1 MTQQTTKS
9 AIALGTFL
17 FLGLTSLG
25 YLVSTAATQIKS
37 LERTVTV
44 KGLAERE
51 MPADIAIWPISFQ
64 VASNKLE
71 SLYEQIQNNNQI
83 IVDYLKTY
91 GISSSDISIPAPT
104 VTDLLAQ
111 NYGNTERIKFRYTAS
126 STLTLYSKQV
136 NNVREA
142 MSGAI
147 ELGKKGIVLSAQNYG
162 TMTDFVFSGL
172 SNIKPAMIE
181 EATKNARAVAEKFAS
196 DSDSTLGKIKT
207 ARQGQFSINDR
218 DATTPHIK
226 KIRVVSTVVYY
237 LSD

>member
-9 AIALGTFL
+9 AIALGIFL

-64 VASNKLE
+64 VATNNLE
-71 SLYEQIQNNNQI
+71 NLYQLIQNNNQI
-83 IVDYLKTY
+83 IVDYLKAY
-91 GISSSDISIPAPT
+91 GITSTDISIPAPT

-111 NYGNTERIKFRYTAS
+111 NYGNNERIKFRYTAS
-126 STLTLYSKQV
+126 STLTIYSKYV
-136 NNVREA
+136 DKVRKA

-162 TMTDFVFSGL
+162 NSTEFVFSGL
-172 SNIKPAMIE
+172 SNIKPGMIE

-226 KIRVVSTVVYY
+226 KIRVVSTIVYY